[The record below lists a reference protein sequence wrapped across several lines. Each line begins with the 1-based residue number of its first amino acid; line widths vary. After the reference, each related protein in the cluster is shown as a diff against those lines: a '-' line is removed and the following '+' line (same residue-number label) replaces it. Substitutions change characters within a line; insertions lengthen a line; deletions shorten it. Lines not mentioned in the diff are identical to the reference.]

1 MARSSLHSSAGKEA
15 SNGVAGKYTAGSV
28 DSYSRLTKQEPKKN
42 TDWVKINVLTFPVYL
57 EISRAKNYQ

>member
-28 DSYSRLTKQEPKKN
+28 DGAERRKK
-42 TDWVKINVLTFPVYL
+42 TQIAQQIDD
-57 EISRAKNYQ
+57 Q